1 MLALIGLTVPLI
13 KLKVRHSAMPLP
25 KYAFARN
32 AVVNDCC
39 GDLSEKFS
47 QSRLA
52 QFPRPIRIDLIRRLL
67 IVLNVMRLLVQ
78 ILIIAGLIY
87 LGWNKPFK
95 EQVAQANRTITT
107 KLHNLGS
114 ALQKHEDPSV
124 RRP

>member
-1 MLALIGLTVPLI
+1 
-13 KLKVRHSAMPLP
+13 MPLA
-25 KYAFARN
+25 KFRFARN
-32 AVVNDCC
+32 AAVNDSCE
-39 GDLSEKFS
+39 DLSEGFS
-47 QSRLA
+47 QNRPTP
-52 QFPRPIRIDLIRRLL
+52 FPQLIPIDLGRHLL
-67 IVLNVMRLLVQ
+67 ILLNVMRLLVQ

-95 EQVAQANRTITT
+95 EQVAEANRTITT